1 VSKVPITVIWG
12 LVMSDK
18 LEKRIGEMLKL
29 LADPTRR
36 HILTLISENSL
47 NPQELADELKISRPA
62 IEKHL
67 KLLRANYL
75 CDRTRDLFPEPH
87 FVYYTSLPAIS
98 LISAIKTS
106 GIEFFQSIEGMVAAE
121 LEQLERDFVLGRIK
135 RAEYD
140 TRKPLLLTKQK
151 ELERLELPQFW
162 IEEAKKMVA
171 DHNRGR
177 L

>member
-1 VSKVPITVIWG
+1 
-12 LVMSDK
+12 MSNK
-18 LEKRIGEMLKL
+18 LEQRIGEMLKL

-36 HILTLISENSL
+36 DILTLISEDSL
-47 NPQELADELKISRPA
+47 NPQKLADELKISRPA
-62 IEKHL
+62 VEKHL

-87 FVYYTSLPAIS
+87 FVYYTTLPAIS

-106 GIEFFQSIEGMVAAE
+106 AIEYFQSVEGMVSAE

-140 TRKPLLLTKQK
+140 TRKPLLVKQQK
-151 ELERLELPQFW
+151 ELEELELPRFW

-171 DHNRGR
+171 DHNHER

>member
-1 VSKVPITVIWG
+1 
-12 LVMSDK
+12 MSVK

-36 HILTLISENSL
+36 RILTLMMEDPL
-47 NPQELADELKISRPA
+47 NPQNLADKINISRPA

-75 CDRTRDLFPEPH
+75 CERTRDLFPEPH
-87 FVYYTSLPAIS
+87 FVYYTTLPAID
-98 LISAIKTS
+98 LIDAIKSST
-106 GIEFFQSIEGMVAAE
+106 IKFFQAMDGMVSSE
-121 LEQLERDFVLGRIK
+121 LDQLERDFVLGRIK

-140 TRKPLLLTKQK
+140 TRKPLLLQKQK
-151 ELERLELPQFW
+151 DLEELQLTRIWL
-162 IEEAKKMVA
+162 EEAKRMV
-171 DHNRGR
+171 DEYEN